1 MFKIDR
7 TNCGCDRC
15 VAACK
20 CMPGMLVPGDLESI
34 AEFMDERYVDNYV
47 VGTVLENFVASDGA
61 VVAVRTTGGRQ
72 LMRIPTIVPKSRED
86 GSCVF
91 LDENNRCA
99 IHEVAPY
106 GCRNF
111 SVHGERTADDDMK
124 VAHGLHKITQS
135 DQYLKTHAMLEAMGQ
150 VAKPLAERKKMLNT
164 MLAQIDAAECSQ
176 H

>member
-7 TNCGCDRC
+7 TNCGCERC

-20 CMPGMLVPGDLESI
+20 CMPGMLVPGDLREI
-34 AEFMDERYVDNYV
+34 ADFMGEPYVN
-47 VGTVLENFVASDGA
+47 GAVLQHFVASDGA
-61 VVAVRTTGGRQ
+61 VVAVKTAGGRQ

-91 LDENNRCA
+91 LDENDRCV

-111 SVHGERTADDDMK
+111 CVHGERTADDDMK
-124 VAHGLHKITQS
+124 VADGLWKITQS
-135 DQYLKTHAMLEAMGQ
+135 EEYLRTHLVMQVAGQ
-150 VAKPLAERKKMLNT
+150 VAKPLAERKRMLNT